1 MGTQINIMG
10 LDVDMI
16 STDIL
21 KSKVKEYLE
30 NDILNIILFAT
41 TKLLEYTVED
51 ENLKELIKEADF
63 ILPGDETLLS
73 LHHVD
78 TLKIASMVVDYNSL
92 AYTFQNIEL
101 KDKTI
106 YLVAANEKEAAI
118 YMEFFKGSY
127 PEIQILG
134 AFYEALEQNEELVIN
149 EINSLTPDILL
160 FLIDTPLQE
169 RFIMENKLK
178 LNSKLCIGLGRVNV
192 ESSIK
197 QKQSK
202 RVFKNKSLEHLYYF
216 FVENKGIKKIMDTRI
231 FKRKVENYKNK
242 KGGKTNGDNE

>member
-10 LDVDMI
+10 LEVDII
-16 STDIL
+16 SNDTL
-21 KSKVKEYLE
+21 VSKVKEYIE
-30 NDILNIILFAT
+30 NDCLNIILFAT
-41 TKLLEYTVED
+41 TKLLEDTVED
-51 ENLKELIKEADF
+51 EKLKELIMAADF

-78 TLKIASMVVDYNSL
+78 TLKVASMVVDYKSLSL
-92 AYTFQNIEL
+92 AFQSSAL

-106 YLVAANEKEAAI
+106 YLVAANEKEATL
-118 YMEFFKGSY
+118 YMEFIKRSY
-127 PEIQILG
+127 PGIQILG
-134 AFYEALEQNEELVIN
+134 AFYDELESNEELVIN
-149 EINSLTPDILL
+149 EINSLTPDILI

-178 LNSKLCIGLGRVNV
+178 LNSKLSLGLGRINV

-197 QKQSK
+197 QNQVK
-202 RVFKNKSLEHLYYF
+202 RVFKNKTIENLYYF
-216 FVENKGIKKIMDTRI
+216 FIENKGIKKILDTRI
-231 FKRKVENYKNK
+231 FKIKVENYKNK